1 MAMVKRLS
9 HPLARGIVTY
19 SVLWP
24 TANLVQQS
32 LEGRRFGSF
41 DYGQCIRYGLY
52 GALYVAPTIYGWVK
66 ISTIM
71 WPNMN
76 LKTAL
81 FKAIVEQATYG
92 PFAGVSFLF
101 IMSLAEGATTGQAM
115 QEVKVKFPQTYMI
128 GLTVWPIIQTIN
140 FAFVPERNRVPFVA
154 ACSFVW
160 TVFLA
165 SIKSKEISFT
175 RKA

>member
-1 MAMVKRLS
+1 MAMIKLLS
-9 HPLARGIVTY
+9 HPLARGIATY

-32 LEGRRFGSF
+32 LEGRRYGSF
-41 DYGQCIRYGLY
+41 DYGQCVRYGMY

-76 LKTAL
+76 LKTAV

-92 PFAGVSFLF
+92 PFAGVSFLY
-101 IMSLAEGATTGQAM
+101 IMSLAEGATPGEAM
-115 QEVKVKFPQTYMI
+115 QELKLKFPQTYKI
-128 GLTVWPIIQTIN
+128 GLTFWPFIQTIN
-140 FAFVPERNRVPFVA
+140 FAFIPERNRVTFVA

-165 SIKSKEISFT
+165 SVK
-175 RKA
+175 RKQLNQTKDV